1 MTETSRVIR
10 TRDLC
15 DRLGLSR
22 TTLHRLRER
31 GDFPEPIRL
40 GPNSV
45 GWISG
50 DIEAWLESR
59 RESAPPLR

>member
-1 MTETSRVIR
+1 MSETPRVIR

-31 GDFPEPIRL
+31 GDFPEPIQL

-45 GWISG
+45 GWLSS
-50 DIEAWLESR
+50 DVQAWIESR
-59 RESAPPLR
+59 RAPALPQE